1 MSLREFFELKEKN
14 PHINCNFRI
23 DNEFPNTLNPKRI
36 RYPNSLK
43 LEHDSLLAAK
53 CNLNLPY
60 ICENCLHIILQSKFS
75 SWTSGNELIDCFIQV
90 TQLFSSY
97 ERYPEWVPYNSLSQI
112 KKIGEGGFGTVFSA
126 TWSWGIKSLEE
137 EEYIEDYKTKKKIYH
152 YRSGPCTVALKK
164 LKGDMEITQA
174 FLSEVQAQFDFCH
187 LYGITQDPS
196 TLEYLFIMRFAPQ
209 GDLRRYLLL
218 NFDNLSLPNKLGIA
232 QTICAELKKIHAKGW
247 VHGDLH
253 SGNILLLNEEY
264 AFISDF
270 GLCRPIDEVESEEKI
285 ESEEKLYGVIP
296 NVAPEM
302 FYGKQRSQE
311 GDIYSLGVILWELMC
326 GIIAFADRPH
336 NESLVLDIVFNGL
349 RPQTCHFAPPVY
361 NDLLKR
367 CWDQD
372 SSKRPSIYEV
382 TDFIEELCE
391 CRIRDKEKIR
401 DDTVGGNLFKSPEKI
416 GKLSPLYCQLSNSH
430 NSGRI
435 YNLMKW
441 KPNKPTHMEAVYT
454 SRLLSY
460 KEYLLSRSKE

>member
-14 PHINCNFRI
+14 PHINCKFRI
-23 DNEFPNTLNPKRI
+23 DNEILKTSERI
-36 RYPNSLK
+36 RYLNSLK
-43 LEHDSLLAAK
+43 PEHESLLATK

-60 ICENCLHIILQSKFS
+60 ICDNCLHIILYDKFS
-75 SWTSGNELIDCFIQV
+75 SWASGNELIDNFIQE

-112 KKIGEGGFGTVFSA
+112 EKIGEGGFGTVFSV

-137 EEYIEDYKTKKKIYH
+137 EGYDKTKEKTLLEILLEEEKGYDKTKKKKYH

-174 FLSEVQAQFDFCH
+174 FFSEVQAQFDFCH

-209 GDLRRYLLL
+209 GDLRRYLLR
-218 NFDNLSLPNKLGIA
+218 NFDNLSLPSKL
-232 QTICAELKKIHAKGW
+232 
-247 VHGDLH
+247 
-253 SGNILLLNEEY
+253 
-264 AFISDF
+264 
-270 GLCRPIDEVESEEKI
+270 
-285 ESEEKLYGVIP
+285 
-296 NVAPEM
+296 
-302 FYGKQRSQE
+302 
-311 GDIYSLGVILWELMC
+311 
-326 GIIAFADRPH
+326 DRPH
-336 NESLVLDIVFNGL
+336 NESLVLDIVFDGL

-382 TDFIEELCE
+382 TDFIEKLCGF
-391 CRIRDKEKIR
+391 RIRDKKQNFG
-401 DDTVGGNLFKSPEKI
+401 DTHLFKSRTGLER
-416 GKLSPLYCQLSNSH
+416 PLCQQLVNSH
-430 NSGRI
+430 NAGCI

-441 KPNKPTHMEAVYT
+441 KPNKPTHPEAVYT

>member
-1 MSLREFFELKEKN
+1 
-14 PHINCNFRI
+14 
-23 DNEFPNTLNPKRI
+23 
-36 RYPNSLK
+36 
-43 LEHDSLLAAK
+43 
-53 CNLNLPY
+53 
-60 ICENCLHIILQSKFS
+60 
-75 SWTSGNELIDCFIQV
+75 
-90 TQLFSSY
+90 
-97 ERYPEWVPYNSLSQI
+97 
-112 KKIGEGGFGTVFSA
+112 
-126 TWSWGIKSLEE
+126 
-137 EEYIEDYKTKKKIYH
+137 
-152 YRSGPCTVALKK
+152 
-164 LKGDMEITQA
+164 MEITQA

-209 GDLRRYLLL
+209 GDLRRYLLR
-218 NFDNLSLPNKLGIA
+218 NFDNLSLSNKLGIA

-253 SGNILLLNEEY
+253 SGNILLLNEEN

-270 GLCRPIDEVESEEKI
+270 GLCRPIDEV

-302 FYGKQRSQE
+302 FYGKPRSQE

-382 TDFIEELCE
+382 TDFIEKLCGF
-391 CRIRDKEKIR
+391 RIRDKKQNFG
-401 DDTVGGNLFKSPEKI
+401 DTHLFKSRTGLER
-416 GKLSPLYCQLSNSH
+416 PLCQQLVNSH
-430 NSGRI
+430 NAGCI

-441 KPNKPTHMEAVYT
+441 KPNKPTHPEAVYT

>member
-60 ICENCLHIILQSKFS
+60 ICENF
-75 SWTSGNELIDCFIQV
+75 
-90 TQLFSSY
+90 
-97 ERYPEWVPYNSLSQI
+97 
-112 KKIGEGGFGTVFSA
+112 
-126 TWSWGIKSLEE
+126 
-137 EEYIEDYKTKKKIYH
+137 
-152 YRSGPCTVALKK
+152 ALKK

-218 NFDNLSLPNKLGIA
+218 NFDNLSLPNKL
-232 QTICAELKKIHAKGW
+232 
-247 VHGDLH
+247 
-253 SGNILLLNEEY
+253 
-264 AFISDF
+264 
-270 GLCRPIDEVESEEKI
+270 
-285 ESEEKLYGVIP
+285 
-296 NVAPEM
+296 
-302 FYGKQRSQE
+302 
-311 GDIYSLGVILWELMC
+311 
-326 GIIAFADRPH
+326 DRPH